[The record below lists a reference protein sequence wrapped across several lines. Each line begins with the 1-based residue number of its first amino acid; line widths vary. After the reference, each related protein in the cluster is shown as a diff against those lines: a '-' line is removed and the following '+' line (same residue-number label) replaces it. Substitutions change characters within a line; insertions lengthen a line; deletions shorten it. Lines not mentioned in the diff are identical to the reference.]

1 MADAGSGSSSPY
13 QHCFGMPGL
22 RVQLWPPYFIE
33 DDLPPLRGEGARGC
47 LYRPGHDHRPGAAGR
62 CGGGSAGVH
71 LADGPASLP
80 QEEVSL
86 TVQRDAE
93 PLVESVVVIPQVQ
106 VEHYVL
112 TPGTPEAEEVAEIL
126 SDYTYRRCWKTC
138 GGIHLSPAW
147 GRSGVTSMGLILM

>member
-1 MADAGSGSSSPY
+1 MIIAWS
-13 QHCFGMPGL
+13 L
-22 RVQLWPPYFIE
+22 L
-33 DDLPPLRGEGARGC
+33 
-47 LYRPGHDHRPGAAGR
+47 AA

-71 LADGPASLP
+71 LADGPAQSA

-106 VEHYVL
+106 MERYVL

-126 SDYTYRRCWKTC
+126 SDYTYRRWLEDPA
-138 GGIHLSPAW
+138 GGYI
-147 GRSGVTSMGLILM
+147 